1 MDNLELFKRIVPDAI
16 RKELENNTAK
26 GKPIRTETLSRF
38 VDSYS
43 WSSKSHSIPRKLNT
57 FLCRSVSYSPISGLE
72 EINPTLNLYVDDS
85 IDFSFTDLKQADTL
99 FETQSIIKDQH
110 EAVVILFECYELK
123 KGNNVIAL
131 DVETNKSG
139 KVISIQACFNGLF
152 TLFFDGYILSMDVMK
167 QVTKRLLLVSDTLIM
182 HNAKFDIKALINTYK
197 LSMSSF
203 ITHNIIDTFLLECML
218 TNGTQD
224 RELSLGAVMKKYLD
238 VTLDK
243 TYQEKFLTR
252 AETPFSDPEIAYAC
266 LDVAFLHSLVRQ
278 QLTCLVSIDQLS
290 TYFTIEQE
298 FLKVLVDME
307 LAGLKL
313 DKEKWEDWCLT
324 SLENLETT
332 RAKLDSTLFADSRTE
347 KYRKKYI
354 QGNLFA
360 ETTVDNSSTINWNS
374 PKQVLEVFNL
384 LGIPITEN
392 VDKKTINIYQYKF
405 PIVKDYMDF
414 KEQGKLV
421 STYGKNVLDFVK
433 SDGSVYS
440 DYGGSLTTILT
451 DSTANRSYIE
461 GLTQMVIVN
470 YVLYISSGGN
480 AAQVIRIPLNSYNGS
495 YSSGADLSWLTT
507 TKGVSYS
514 HAPSQPLYVWENNLW
529 IGNENKIHRYTPS
542 SDTMSSSVLVLN
554 SDNVITSIGSDSVA
568 NNLFVAISIGYNGN
582 KSRSINNKIFI
593 WDGINVKPSRAS
605 FVEGTVS
612 AFYNV
617 AGLTYILY
625 GESGL
630 GYWNGSGITL
640 LRQLRILKGTNQ
652 PILNQYTI
660 TNWKNNLVVVDGN
673 RILMYASIK
682 NRPKAWYCVYVSLAN
697 NTDGFNYFNFVTT
710 YDEDNL
716 LISYNY
722 LRSNTIR
729 TRLLKLPMNVEEITN
744 FYTDRGFTGKISLAP
759 IDFKDNL
766 VKVRAVKI
774 IMNKLIQLT

>member
-433 SDGSVYS
+433 SDGRIHS
-440 DYGGSLTTILT
+440 DFWQILET
-451 DSTANRSYIE
+451 YR
-461 GLTQMVIVN
+461 
-470 YVLYISSGGN
+470 ISSSKMNLQNLPAKNEVRNCFIPEKGYCFIDFDYAGQELRL
-480 AAQVIRIPLNSYNGS
+480 AAEGSKEPVWIDAFNNGEDIHSKTAAMIFEVPIEQVREKPEFLRGKSYRDAAKTVNFGIVYGMSKFKLALQLDIPLDVADKIIISFLKALPKLKSYLYACAEYGLLHGYIHS
-495 YSSGADLSWLTT
+495 F
-507 TKGVSYS
+507 
-514 HAPSQPLYVWENNLW
+514 APFRAY
-529 IGNENKIHRYTPS
+529 RYL
-542 SDTMSSSVLVLN
+542 DGWYKDIQL
-554 SDNVITSIGSDSVA
+554 DDS
-568 NNLFVAISIGYNGN
+568 
-582 KSRSINNKIFI
+582 KK
-593 WDGINVKPSRAS
+593 K
-605 FVEGTVS
+605 T
-612 AFYNV
+612 
-617 AGLTYILY
+617 
-625 GESGL
+625 
-630 GYWNGSGITL
+630 
-640 LRQLRILKGTNQ
+640 
-652 PILNQYTI
+652 
-660 TNWKNNLVVVDGN
+660 
-673 RILMYASIK
+673 
-682 NRPKAWYCVYVSLAN
+682 
-697 NTDGFNYFNFVTT
+697 
-710 YDEDNL
+710 
-716 LISYNY
+716 
-722 LRSNTIR
+722 
-729 TRLLKLPMNVEEITN
+729 VEEIKRACYN
-744 FYTDRGFTGKISLAP
+744 SPIQSELVDCLNPVNCWNPEMAISSQ
-759 IDFKDNL
+759 D
-766 VKVRAVKI
+766 
-774 IMNKLIQLT
+774 M

>member
-1 MDNLELFKRIVPDAI
+1 MNMSRPGKYNITLGAEDWLKGHASSRNLSDGTFYYNDV
-16 RKELENNTAK
+16 KE
-26 GKPIRTETLSRF
+26 
-38 VDSYS
+38 
-43 WSSKSHSIPRKLNT
+43 
-57 FLCRSVSYSPISGLE
+57 
-72 EINPTLNLYVDDS
+72 
-85 IDFSFTDLKQADTL
+85 
-99 FETQSIIKDQH
+99 
-110 EAVVILFECYELK
+110 
-123 KGNNVIAL
+123 
-131 DVETNKSG
+131 
-139 KVISIQACFNGLF
+139 
-152 TLFFDGYILSMDVMK
+152 
-167 QVTKRLLLVSDTLIM
+167 
-182 HNAKFDIKALINTYK
+182 
-197 LSMSSF
+197 SMSDD
-203 ITHNIIDTFLLECML
+203 NIGAVNVWSDPGVLYPAPEATEWYIPPSETSATPVFVATCKGDF
-218 TNGTQD
+218 N
-224 RELSLGAVMKKYLD
+224 LGAVN
-238 VTLDK
+238 
-243 TYQEKFLTR
+243 F
-252 AETPFSDPEIAYAC
+252 
-266 LDVAFLHSLVRQ
+266 
-278 QLTCLVSIDQLS
+278 
-290 TYFTIEQE
+290 
-298 FLKVLVDME
+298 
-307 LAGLKL
+307 
-313 DKEKWEDWCLT
+313 
-324 SLENLETT
+324 
-332 RAKLDSTLFADSRTE
+332 
-347 KYRKKYI
+347 
-354 QGNLFA
+354 
-360 ETTVDNSSTINWNS
+360 
-374 PKQVLEVFNL
+374 
-384 LGIPITEN
+384 
-392 VDKKTINIYQYKF
+392 
-405 PIVKDYMDF
+405 
-414 KEQGKLV
+414 
-421 STYGKNVLDFVK
+421 FVK

-440 DYGGSLTTILT
+440 DLGGSLTTILT
-451 DSTANRSYIE
+451 DSTANRNYIE
-461 GLTQMVIVN
+461 TLTQMVIVN
-470 YVLYISSGGN
+470 YVLYISSGGG
-480 AAQVIRIPLNSYNGS
+480 AAQVIKIPLNSYDGS

-554 SDNVITSIGSDSVA
+554 NDNVITSIGSDSVA
-568 NNLFVAISIGYNGN
+568 NNLFVATSIGYNGN

-593 WDGINVKPSRAS
+593 WDGINVKPSRAI

-682 NRPKAWYCVYVSLAN
+682 NRPKAWYCVYVSSAN

-722 LRSNTIR
+722 SRSNTIR

-774 IMNKLIQLT
+774 IMNKLIQLTPISIEMYALSNNIKQTYTYDYKEYQSYRSDDGIGNPVGTDTIIWRPDRDTDTAFDNFQL